1 MFWSD
6 GAVDTSFWRYFD
18 VSNSSKDVM
27 RGGRFYPMNSVS
39 KYSSNKKVSLNNY
52 YRYERIK
59 TMCFLG
65 QTAMFD
71 GSVLPILY
79 SLGAS

>member
-1 MFWSD
+1 
-6 GAVDTSFWRYFD
+6 
-18 VSNSSKDVM
+18 
-27 RGGRFYPMNSVS
+27 MNSVS

-65 QTAMFD
+65 QTAMYD